1 MRTAIYWF
9 RYDLRLQDNP
19 GWSHLVAN
27 NDRVIGVYVLPERWL
42 HPWRY
47 QQKSLGIYRQYFLV
61 ESLQQLRQQL
71 RAQGSDLIVVVG
83 DPARVLAELIE
94 QWDIGA
100 IATGEHPGSDEQQD
114 VKRVRE
120 LIDIPLRCDE
130 NFTLFDRIELP
141 FALADLPLAFSTFRK
156 QVEARPC
163 TMPLPPAPALRQPL
177 HIVDSPCELDQRVG
191 IMQAQQLVQPM
202 DQRRLPFQGGS
213 AAGLAQLHYFLGE
226 QQLLGNYKNTRNG
239 LDGWDFS
246 SKLSPWLALGCISAR
261 QVAHAIKG
269 YEQQYGA
276 NESTYWLYFELLW
289 REYFQ
294 WLAFRAG
301 KTLFS
306 LRGIQNKNPLL
317 SFYPEAFAAWCAGN
331 TGNAFV
337 DAFMRQLAAT
347 GWMSNRGR
355 QIVASYLINQLG
367 VDWRYG
373 AAWFEQQLIDYDC
386 AANWGNWQYLA
397 GVGTDP
403 RGRREFNI
411 QKQRDTYDPEGAFIR
426 RWCEPERK

>member
-1 MRTAIYWF
+1 MRKAIYWF
-9 RYDLRLQDNP
+9 RYDLRLEDNP
-19 GWSHLVAN
+19 GWSQLVAN
-27 NDRVIGVYVLPERWL
+27 NDWVVGVYVMPSRWL
-42 HPWRY
+42 LSQRY
-47 QQKSLGIYRQYFLV
+47 QQKSLGLHRQEFLL

-71 RAQGSDLIVVVG
+71 REKGSELILIVG
-83 DPARVLAELIE
+83 EPAAALSRLIE
-94 QWDIGA
+94 EWDIGA
-100 IATGEHPGSDEQQD
+100 LTVAEHPGSDEQADLQ
-114 VKRVRE
+114 RLRE
-120 LIDIPLRCDE
+120 KIDIPLRRVE
-130 NFTLFDRIELP
+130 NFTLFDRAELP
-141 FALADLPLAFSTFRK
+141 FNLTELPLIFSQFRK
-156 QVEARPC
+156 WVETRPF
-163 TMPLPPAPALRQPL
+163 TRSLPPAPRLRQPVVL
-177 HIVDSPCELDQRVG
+177 NNSPCELDQWLG
-191 IMQAQQLVQPM
+191 IVRAQQLVQPG
-202 DQRRLPFQGGS
+202 DSKRLPFRGGS
-213 AAGLAQLHYFLGE
+213 AAGLAQLHYFLAGKH
-226 QQLLGNYKNTRNG
+226 LINHYKNTRNG

-246 SKLSPWLALGCISAR
+246 SKLSPWLANGCLSAR
-261 QVAHAIKG
+261 QVAQAIKD
-269 YEQQYGA
+269 YEQTYGA

-294 WLAFRAG
+294 WLAFRFG
-301 KTLFS
+301 KRLFA
-306 LRGIQNKNPLL
+306 LRGIQDKNPLL
-317 SFYPEAFAAWCAGN
+317 SFYPEAYAAWCAGN

-411 QKQRDTYDPEGAFIR
+411 QKQRDSYDPDGSFIA
-426 RWCEPERK
+426 RWVG